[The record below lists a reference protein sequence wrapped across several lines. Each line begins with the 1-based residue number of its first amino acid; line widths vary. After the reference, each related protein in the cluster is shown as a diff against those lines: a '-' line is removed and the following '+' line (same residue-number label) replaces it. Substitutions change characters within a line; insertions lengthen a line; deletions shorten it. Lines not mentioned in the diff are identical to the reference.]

1 VLIGNARWTMQAA
14 IGGTFVAL
22 NFSYWCM
29 ALLSR
34 KLCWNYR
41 SIFTVKKRDEECCKK
56 GSYTE
61 RLFAAICS
69 SKEYEWLRKSK
80 AAPESDGWDE
90 WLKEAY
96 ENKERPGWNAIEAMK
111 RLVTDKLPSKTT

>member
-1 VLIGNARWTMQAA
+1 MQAA

-22 NFSYWCM
+22 NLSYWCM

-41 SIFTVKKRDEECCKK
+41 SIFNVEKQDEKWCKK
-56 GSYTE
+56 ESYTE
-61 RLFAAICS
+61 RLFAVIFI

-80 AAPESDGWDE
+80 AAPESDGWDD
-90 WLKEAY
+90 WLKEAH
-96 ENKERPGWNAIEAMK
+96 ENRERPEWNAIEALK
-111 RLVTDKLPSKTT
+111 RLVTDKLSKVNNVTQN